1 MFLNIM
7 IMFIMYKM
15 GKVKQIDIKNQTYY
29 FYNDM
34 INIKNFD
41 PILLKIDKKSYK
53 NIGIYNIGY
62 ITIKKIDDY
71 ENIYSVNPL
80 YLIIAHASGY
90 IEEKGVN
97 KYLVFDSTDENK
109 ELLKKYND
117 VWNGI
122 KNKIEE
128 VSSGECDYEKD
139 YMKIK
144 FNSDDGLPLNKPLK
158 FHNMTITIIS
168 GFEEDSKLYPQVFL
182 DDTLYELNLPKI
194 LEYNRIDISEGI
206 DVNKIILLK

>member
-1 MFLNIM
+1 
-7 IMFIMYKM
+7 M
-15 GKVKQIDIKNQTYY
+15 GLVKQIDIKNRTYY

-62 ITIKKIDDY
+62 ITIKKIDDC

-80 YLIIAHASGY
+80 YLLINHANGY

-97 KYLVFDSTDENK
+97 KYLIFDSTDENK

-139 YMKIK
+139 YVKIK
-144 FNSDDGLPLNKPLK
+144 FNSDDDLPLNKPLK
-158 FHNMTITIIS
+158 FHNMTITIRS
-168 GFEEDSKLYPQVFL
+168 VFEEDGKLYSQVFL
-182 DDTLYELNLPKI
+182 DDTLYELN
-194 LEYNRIDISEGI
+194 
-206 DVNKIILLK
+206 V